1 MEHQVFDTIYEFF
14 EGGIAFKAVV
24 AALGRGAT
32 AVYISTFG
40 IVNRKRKVEVAQS
53 KEVEDKA
60 LRQAFEDSRKSCN
73 IKFIARSSRNSV
85 EVHATA
91 VAYFEFVL

>member
-1 MEHQVFDTIYEFF
+1 MEHQVFDAIYEFF
-14 EGGIAFKAVV
+14 EGRIAFKAVV

-40 IVNRKRKVEVAQS
+40 IVNRKRKVEVAQG

-60 LRQAFEDSRKSCN
+60 FGQALEDSRKSCN
-73 IKFIARSSRNSV
+73 IKFIARSSGNSV
-85 EVHATA
+85 EMHAA
-91 VAYFEFVL
+91 AIAYFEFVL